1 MDCCDGLLAGDA
13 VKHRHRLKP
22 QRRRPARRV
31 QTIHRSRLTPA
42 RLFRIYPDRDAYPRA
57 VVEVR
62 FCRDTRRLCDSLRQ
76 QGYRVIPQ
84 EEESAGVVRSGW
96 GRLGRRWEDSR
107 TGLYRGH
114 VVAQMWL
121 SVRALQHR
129 PGEITSHECG
139 HAAMAWARWRGANL
153 DVMPGEEVMCYALGR
168 MVAQLN
174 RICWAAS
181 VCK

>member
-1 MDCCDGLLAGDA
+1 M
-13 VKHRHRLKP
+13 KHLRRIKP
-22 QRRRPARRV
+22 TRRQRVRRV
-31 QTIHRSRLTPA
+31 IHVPRSRLYPA
-42 RLFRIYPDRDAYPRA
+42 RLFRIYPDPDEYPRA

-84 EEESAGVVRSGW
+84 ELESAGVVRSGF
-96 GRLGRRWEDSR
+96 GRRGRRWDDSR

-121 SVRALQHR
+121 SVRALQRR
-129 PGEITSHECG
+129 PSEITSHECG

-153 DVMPGEEVMCYALGR
+153 GVMPGEEVMCYALGR
-168 MVAQLN
+168 LVAQLN
-174 RICWAAS
+174 RVCYAARAFE
-181 VCK
+181 